1 MGIPSH
7 DLPAMTDTAI
17 PTNTTDTPSTDELD
31 AFDQGVEAA
40 RAMEPEPLPG
50 LPDANPP
57 AEPPP
62 ADDDADDGA
71 PVDADVSDD
80 DAGDDGTGA
89 AQPGA
94 VPDDDEREAGPP
106 PRRQK
111 RFRELKDELDML
123 KPLAERGKEWEQTI
137 QATGASPEQF
147 GNMLNYLSAINSGDP
162 AQMGKAYEAMQA
174 ELAWLGKQ
182 LGKPAPG
189 YDPLAEHA
197 ELQAQIEQGVLSRE
211 AAQELIAARRQQA
224 IYSERQQQSIQQQQ
238 RQAAQQQ
245 ALDAVAVLGDKL
257 RAQDGALFK
266 TRFKAIEPMVAVI
279 QDSLPPAQWAAAI
292 EKAYQAAPVI
302 AATPRAPAPN
312 PARTSSAPPLAA
324 APDPDNAFEW
334 GVELARQQGV

>member
-1 MGIPSH
+1 MTDIA
-7 DLPAMTDTAI
+7 LPATTSDA
-17 PTNTTDTPSTDELD
+17 PTTEELD

-62 ADDDADDGA
+62 AEDDADDDSEPADNDDTPDG
-71 PVDADVSDD
+71 DADE
-80 DAGDDGTGA
+80 DGKA
-89 AQPGA
+89 ATRAEPPA
-94 VPDDDEREAGPP
+94 DDDEPAEP

-111 RFRELKDELDML
+111 RFRELKEENDAL

-147 GNMLNYLSAINSGDP
+147 GNALNYLTAINSGDP

-197 ELQAQIEQGVLSRE
+197 DLQAQIEQGTLSRE

-238 RQAAQQQ
+238 QQAAQQQ
-245 ALDAVAVLGDKL
+245 ALDAVAALGDKL

-266 TRFKAIEPMVAVI
+266 TRFKAIEPMVAII

-302 AATPRAPAPN
+302 PAAPRAPVVN

-324 APDPDNAFEW
+324 VPDPDNAFEW